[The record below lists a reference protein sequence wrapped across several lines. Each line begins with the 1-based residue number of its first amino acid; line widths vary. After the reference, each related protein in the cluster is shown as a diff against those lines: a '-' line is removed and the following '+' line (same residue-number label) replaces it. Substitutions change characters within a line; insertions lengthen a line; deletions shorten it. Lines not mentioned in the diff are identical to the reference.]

1 MKRSGIAA
9 VLAVLTLSGC
19 GTYLRGTTEDVKINT
34 RPSGARVTTS
44 LGDSCARSPCTFK
57 VKRNKAFDAFAA
69 KPGYRQGQVHVG
81 TKISKDGA
89 TKTAGNLL
97 LPGGTVG
104 LVVDTVNGAA
114 LDHTPNPATIVLKP
128 GKRGK
133 AKPILRRKPAGK
145 KRRGIPV
152 S

>member
-1 MKRSGIAA
+1 MKKSGIAA
-9 VLAVLTLSGC
+9 VLAALLLSGC

-34 RPSGARVTTS
+34 RPSGAKVTTS
-44 LGDSCARSPCTFK
+44 LGDSCPRSPCTFK
-57 VKRNKAFDAFAA
+57 VKRNKAFDAYAA
-69 KPGYRQGQVHVG
+69 KPGYGRGQVHVG

-128 GKRGK
+128 GRDK
-133 AKPILRRKPAGK
+133 AKPGMRRKPAAK
-145 KRRGIPV
+145 KRRGVPV